1 MEKEEIIRPHSKSAL
16 AKKLGIARS
25 TLYYKSKK
33 RIEDERYGK
42 EIKEIIESNP
52 SYGHKRIAIVMGINR
67 KKALRIMKK
76 FNIRPKICRN
86 RKFRKPG
93 DVKLPEAI
101 YNNELTEKEI
111 KEVDIVWAGDF
122 TYIKYKDSF
131 IYLAT
136 VIDVF
141 SKEIIGFSISKR
153 HNRFLVKSALL
164 DAIKKRGSLPQC
176 FHSDQGSEYQSEEH
190 TDFLIKLG
198 ITVSMS
204 RKASPWQ
211 NCYQESF
218 YSQFK
223 LELGNPNRFETENH
237 LCEAIYR
244 QIYYYNH
251 IRIHTAL
258 NMPPK
263 QFYALSAK
271 GRS

>member
-1 MEKEEIIRPHSKSAL
+1 MEKEGMIKPISKSAL
-16 AKKLGIARS
+16 ARKLGIARS

-33 RIEDERYGK
+33 RIKDEK
-42 EIKEIIESNP
+42 DAEEIKDIIESNP
-52 SYGHKRIAIVMGINR
+52 SYGHKRIAIAMGINR
-67 KKALRIMKK
+67 KKALRLMKK
-76 FNIRPKICRN
+76 YNIKPKICRN
-86 RKFRKPG
+86 RKFFKPG
-93 DVKLPEAI
+93 DIKLPEAI
-101 YNNELTEKEI
+101 YRNELAEKQI
-111 KEVDIVWAGDF
+111 TKADIAWAGDF
-122 TYIKYKDSF
+122 TYIKYNNSF
-131 IYLAT
+131 IYFAT

-141 SKEIIGFSISKR
+141 SKEIIGYSISKR
-153 HNRFLVKSALL
+153 HNRFLVKSALV
-164 DAIKKRGSLPQC
+164 DAIKKRGRLPQY

-190 TDFLIKLG
+190 ADFLTKLG

-204 RKASPWQ
+204 RKSSPWQ

-258 NMPPK
+258 NMSPK
-263 QFYALSAK
+263 QFYALQAK